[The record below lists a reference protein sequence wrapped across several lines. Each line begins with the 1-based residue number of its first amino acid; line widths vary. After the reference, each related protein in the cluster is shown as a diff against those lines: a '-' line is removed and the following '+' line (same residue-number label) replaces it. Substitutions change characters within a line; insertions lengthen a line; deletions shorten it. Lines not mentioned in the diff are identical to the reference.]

1 MKHDRTYGE
10 TGRVISIPDFPS
22 VAFIELQTGA
32 DEPCAFVVT
41 GACRGERDTAA
52 KRFEA
57 ALIEFGCKFG
67 DLELLELYD
76 VDDCEHLKLRL
87 N

>member
-10 TGRVISIPDFPS
+10 TGRVLSISDFPS

-41 GACRGERDTAA
+41 GAYRGDRDTAA

-57 ALIEFGCKFG
+57 AMIEFGCKFG
-67 DLELLELYD
+67 DLELYD
-76 VDDCEHLKLRL
+76 VDDCEHLKLCL

>member
-1 MKHDRTYGE
+1 MISDRYYDE
-10 TGRVISIPDFPS
+10 TGRVLSIADFPS

-32 DEPCAFVVT
+32 DEPQAFVVT
-41 GACRGERDTAA
+41 GACRGDRDTAA

-67 DLELLELYD
+67 DLELYD
-76 VDDCEHLKLRL
+76 VDDCEHWKLWL

>member
-1 MKHDRTYGE
+1 MKHDRSYGE
-10 TGRVISIPDFPS
+10 TGRVLSIADFPS

-32 DEPCAFVVT
+32 DEPQAFVVT
-41 GACRGERDTAA
+41 GACRGDRDTAA

-67 DLELLELYD
+67 DLELYD
-76 VDDCEHLKLRL
+76 VDDCEKLCL